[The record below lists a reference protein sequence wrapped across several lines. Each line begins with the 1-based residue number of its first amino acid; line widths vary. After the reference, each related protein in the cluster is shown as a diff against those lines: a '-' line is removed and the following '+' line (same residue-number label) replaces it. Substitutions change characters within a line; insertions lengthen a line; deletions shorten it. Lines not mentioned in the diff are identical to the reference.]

1 MRAKIRYP
9 VAVMT
14 IALLAACVGTPAP
27 APVAAPGAKAVG
39 LPNPASVQCVERG
52 GTLLP
57 QRDANGGEYA
67 LCALPDGSR
76 CEEWAL
82 FRGECSAGAGGS
94 RRGAGQEAASPAAP
108 EKAPSEPN

>member
-1 MRAKIRYP
+1 MHGTSRSL
-9 VAVMT
+9 
-14 IALLAACVGTPAP
+14 IAAITSVLLAGCISMLPPAP
-27 APVAAPGAKAVG
+27 AEAPGTKAVG

-82 FRGECSAGAGGS
+82 FRGECSAGADGI
-94 RRGAGQEAASPAAP
+94 RRGARQEAASPAAP
-108 EKAPSEPN
+108 GKAPSGPN

>member
-1 MRAKIRYP
+1 MPANSRSLVTAL
-9 VAVMT
+9 T
-14 IALLAACVGTPAP
+14 TLLLAACVGTQAP
-27 APVAAPGAKAVG
+27 AAAPGAKAVG

-82 FRGECSAGAGGS
+82 FRGECGSGANQPH
-94 RRGAGQEAASPAAP
+94 RKP
-108 EKAPSEPN
+108 

>member
-1 MRAKIRYP
+1 MHGTSRSL
-9 VAVMT
+9 
-14 IALLAACVGTPAP
+14 IAAITSVLLAACVGTPAP
-27 APVAAPGAKAVG
+27 APAAAAAPKAVG

-57 QRDANGGEYA
+57 QRDANGGDYA

-82 FRGECSAGAGGS
+82 FRGECGAGANQPH
-94 RRGAGQEAASPAAP
+94 RKP
-108 EKAPSEPN
+108 